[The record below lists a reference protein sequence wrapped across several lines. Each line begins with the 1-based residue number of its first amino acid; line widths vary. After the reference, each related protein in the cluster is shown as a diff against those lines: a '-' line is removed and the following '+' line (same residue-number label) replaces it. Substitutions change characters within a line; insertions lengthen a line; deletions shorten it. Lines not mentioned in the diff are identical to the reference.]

1 MKSYKQEKF
10 MDYIL
15 NIKDLNKDYKT
26 FSLKNINLQIPQG
39 TVMGFIGANGAGK
52 TTTIKLIMQLIKKDS
67 GQIEIFGQPA
77 EKNFNSLKQDI
88 GFVYDEP
95 CFYEQLKIRDMTKI
109 IASFYGSWD
118 WEAYKN
124 YLSQFK
130 LDKNQKIMQLSK
142 GMKTKYSLAVA
153 LSHHARLIIMDE
165 PSSGLDP
172 IIRRELLDIFYDVI
186 SDGKSSIFFSTHIT
200 SDLERIADYI
210 TFIKNGEIVFSK
222 RKDDVFS
229 EYSLVKGGLDELKDG
244 IENKLIGIRKTGVG
258 FEALTKEKQGLP
270 SSLIIEKPSLEDIM
284 FFYEKASN

>member
-1 MKSYKQEKF
+1 

-67 GQIEIFGQPA
+67 GNIEIFGRSS
-77 EKNFNSLKQDI
+77 KKDFNAIKQDI

-118 WEAYKN
+118 WEVYKN

-130 LDKNQKIMQLSK
+130 LDENQKIMQLSK

-270 SSLIIEKPSLEDIM
+270 SSLIMEKPSLEDIM

>member
-1 MKSYKQEKF
+1 

-15 NIKDLNKDYKT
+15 NIKNLNKDYKT
-26 FSLKNINLQIPQG
+26 FSIKNINLQIPKG

-77 EKNFNSLKQDI
+77 EKNFNAIKQDI

-109 IASFYGSWD
+109 IAPFYGSWD
-118 WEAYKN
+118 WEVYKN

-130 LDKNQKIMQLSK
+130 LDENQKIMQLSK

-270 SSLIIEKPSLEDIM
+270 SSLIMEKPSLEDIM

>member
-1 MKSYKQEKF
+1 MI
-10 MDYIL
+10 DYIL
-15 NIKDLNKDYKT
+15 NIKNLNKDYKT
-26 FSLKNINLQIPQG
+26 FSIKNINLQIPKG

-77 EKNFNSLKQDI
+77 EKNFNAIKQDI

-109 IASFYGSWD
+109 IAPFYGSWD
-118 WEAYKN
+118 WEVYKN

-130 LDKNQKIMQLSK
+130 LDENQKIMQLSK

-270 SSLIIEKPSLEDIM
+270 SSLIMEKPSLEDIM

>member
-1 MKSYKQEKF
+1 MI
-10 MDYIL
+10 DYIL

-67 GQIEIFGQPA
+67 GNIEIFGRSS
-77 EKNFNSLKQDI
+77 KKDFNAIKQDI

-118 WEAYKN
+118 WEVYKN

-130 LDKNQKIMQLSK
+130 LDENQKIMQLSK

-270 SSLIIEKPSLEDIM
+270 SSLIMEKPSLEDIM